1 MPNNTSALDFDLGPG
16 AGSDGSDLLRH
27 AYQLVPRVTTRVHD
41 GVVVLPNAVTEKVGP
56 EKLLHILDG
65 IQFWRIAWKREQ
77 ADVVGDGQFRRC
89 VPTGTVQHEHRMRA
103 YRNPPTRGGSAMPQT
118 CRREAAH
125 PSAAVRTLQLVPAW
139 SMLARCSRSRSRS
152 TSPHS
157 GCKPARRQRV
167 SSSLR
172 RMSARNEQNTW
183 PRMAA

>member
-56 EKLLHILDG
+56 EKLPHILDG

-77 ADVVGDGQFRRC
+77 ADVVGDAQFRRC

-103 YRNPPTRGGSAMPQT
+103 YRNPPAHVCQMFLHGFGVRFRHHDRGT
-118 CRREAAH
+118 DV
-125 PSAAVRTLQLVPAW
+125 AVRADRAENIRRRVAPIPWRTR
-139 SMLARCSRSRSRS
+139 ARPPLC
-152 TSPHS
+152 P
-157 GCKPARRQRV
+157 
-167 SSSLR
+167 
-172 RMSARNEQNTW
+172 N
-183 PRMAA
+183 PR